1 VAWCPSSS
9 RPGWLGAVR
18 QRSVLLWDAAKEQV
32 CGNLESGERQQRS
45 LTDLHW
51 GTLLVT
57 GSMDGSVCVHDERD
71 LRKFA
76 AVFNTRTIGHTQVRA
91 KRPRSPRAS
100 ASPALAPPARSDLSP
115 ISHAPKD

>member
-1 VAWCPSSS
+1 
-9 RPGWLGAVR
+9 
-18 QRSVLLWDAAKEQV
+18 VLLWDAAKEQV

-76 AVFNTRTIGHTQVRA
+76 AVFNTRTIGHTQV
-91 KRPRSPRAS
+91 
-100 ASPALAPPARSDLSP
+100 LSP